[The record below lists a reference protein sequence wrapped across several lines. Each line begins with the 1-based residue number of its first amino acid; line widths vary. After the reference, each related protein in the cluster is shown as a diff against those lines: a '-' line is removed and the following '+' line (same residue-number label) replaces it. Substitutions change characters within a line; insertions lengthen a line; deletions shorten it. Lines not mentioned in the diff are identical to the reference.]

1 MSRKKRSYET
11 LQPTEKWKRRTK
23 AKAAVNKILQEI
35 GVPIEAITTPSTPS
49 TENVIHLSTAER
61 ERFRSVRGAHIKC
74 ERTIIQCKKK
84 LPLTHATGT
93 STFANGAYLT
103 DPIRFVSGLCMQ
115 SSMIAVGGDA
125 GDQTTKLGI
134 TYIQGNQQKFA
145 ALLVYHGSDKYD
157 DIGAL
162 RQTNLTPFT
171 GDTAGFSDIFVVL
184 QRIIDVMNA
193 FLNGDWPFI
202 NTVLGLKNASA
213 THPCPI
219 CTISSSNLLGSAQYR
234 KLTSSLSRNHNHDRL
249 LSIESDHIV
258 PTPLHLFL
266 GISNRIILDAF
277 SELFSK
283 ELVEETLEKVKTIH
297 SAGCGGKSDLF
308 DLNGP
313 EIRKWIKKDCTTALR
328 TGTEKVGSLTT
339 EQKASHGVLHRWLE
353 NLHDH
358 LLHKSEWTAKEIEDW
373 RATVQDIQQNW
384 SAETHQAAFPKLHML
399 RHSLEFAERYRFL
412 GRASEAQIESYHYEF
427 KMLFNHNH
435 RNMSHNKPERLRRCL
450 VDTTLRAVQPI
461 VQAQF

>member
-35 GVPIEAITTPSTPS
+35 GVPIEAIITPSTPS

-162 RQTNLTPFT
+162 
-171 GDTAGFSDIFVVL
+171 
-184 QRIIDVMNA
+184 
-193 FLNGDWPFI
+193 
-202 NTVLGLKNASA
+202 
-213 THPCPI
+213 
-219 CTISSSNLLGSAQYR
+219 
-234 KLTSSLSRNHNHDRL
+234 
-249 LSIESDHIV
+249 
-258 PTPLHLFL
+258 
-266 GISNRIILDAF
+266 
-277 SELFSK
+277 
-283 ELVEETLEKVKTIH
+283 
-297 SAGCGGKSDLF
+297 
-308 DLNGP
+308 
-313 EIRKWIKKDCTTALR
+313 
-328 TGTEKVGSLTT
+328 
-339 EQKASHGVLHRWLE
+339 
-353 NLHDH
+353 
-358 LLHKSEWTAKEIEDW
+358 
-373 RATVQDIQQNW
+373 
-384 SAETHQAAFPKLHML
+384 
-399 RHSLEFAERYRFL
+399 
-412 GRASEAQIESYHYEF
+412 
-427 KMLFNHNH
+427 
-435 RNMSHNKPERLRRCL
+435 
-450 VDTTLRAVQPI
+450 
-461 VQAQF
+461 